1 MSTATP
7 RPANVDALVKATSVS
22 WEDWTSRLDAAGGR
36 DLAHPKLARL
46 ALAEIEDQGGCSN
59 PEWWAQTAA
68 LAYGQHIG
76 RRLPGQREDGT
87 FDANA
92 SRTVPGT
99 MDDALKRVCEVF
111 DAALAPPEDAEGHDD
126 GRPLVLSGA
135 PRTSATDTWRYWRAD
150 LADGTSVA
158 VTINDKKAA
167 AGAAPKATVAVGHRG
182 LPSPDAAAEAKA
194 AWKDL
199 LGRL

>member
-1 MSTATP
+1 MSTASP
-7 RPANVDALVKATSVS
+7 RPANVDALVRATSIE

-36 DLAHPKLARL
+36 DLAHPELARL
-46 ALAEIEDQGGCSN
+46 TLAEIKDQDGCSN

-68 LAYGQHIG
+68 VAYEQHIG

-99 MDDALKRVCEVF
+99 MDEALERVSEVF
-111 DAALAPPEDAEGHDD
+111 DAALAPAPQEKNDD
-126 GRPLVLSGA
+126 GRRLVLSGEA
-135 PRTSATDTWRYWRAD
+135 RTSATEKWRYWRAD
-150 LADGTSVA
+150 LADGTTVA
-158 VTINDKKAA
+158 VTINDKKVAD
-167 AGAAPKATVAVGHRG
+167 GAAPKATVAIGHRG
-182 LPSPDAAAEAKA
+182 LPSPDAAAAAKD

-199 LGRL
+199 LGQL

>member
-1 MSTATP
+1 MSTASP
-7 RPANVDALVKATSVS
+7 RPANVDALVRATSIE

-36 DLAHPKLARL
+36 DLAHPELARL
-46 ALAEIEDQGGCSN
+46 TLAEIKDQDGCSN

-68 LAYGQHIG
+68 VAYEQHIG

-99 MDDALKRVCEVF
+99 MDEALDRVSEVF
-111 DAALAPPEDAEGHDD
+111 DAALAPAEEAEGHDD
-126 GRPLVLSGA
+126 DRRLVLSGA
-135 PRTSATDTWRYWRAD
+135 PRTSSTDTWRYWRAD
-150 LADGTSVA
+150 LADCTSVA
-158 VTINDKKAA
+158 VTINNKKTP
-167 AGAAPKATVAVGHRG
+167 AGAGPKATVAVGHRG
-182 LPSPDAAAEAKA
+182 LPSPDAAAVAKA
-194 AWKDL
+194 TWKEL